1 VILSQ
6 RKGIVLAGGA
16 GTRLHPIT
24 LGISKQL
31 LPVYDKPMIY
41 YPLSVLMLAGI
52 REVLIINN
60 PQEQFFFKRLLGD
73 GSQWGMRFEYA
84 VQARPEGLPQALVI
98 AKEFLKGGPSCL
110 LLGDNLFYGQGFTTM
125 LRRADECEDG
135 ATIFGYRVKDPTSF
149 GVVEFD
155 GVGRILGLEEKPAK
169 PRSNHAVTG
178 LYFFDGRAP
187 VFATGLTP
195 SLRGETEIIDLLR
208 CYLDEGT
215 LHLQP
220 LGRGFAWL
228 DTGTHESMLQASQF
242 VQTIEQ
248 RQGLRIGCPEEVAW
262 LNGWIGDSQLA
273 DLAKPLE
280 KSGYG
285 RYLLGLLSPDSR
297 KQQ

>member
-1 VILSQ
+1 MIESG
-6 RKGIVLAGGA
+6 RRGIVLAGGA

-52 REVLIINN
+52 REVLIINT

-84 VQARPEGLPQALVI
+84 VQERPDGLPQAFVI
-98 AKEFLKGGPSCL
+98 AADFLQGGPSCL
-110 LLGDNLFYGQGFTTM
+110 VLGDNIFYGQGFTPM
-125 LRRADECEDG
+125 LRAADEHQSG
-135 ATIFGYRVKDPTSF
+135 ATIFSYRVKDPAGF
-149 GVVEFD
+149 GIVEFE
-155 GVGRILGLEEKPAK
+155 GVDRVLSLEEKPAK
-169 PRSNHAVTG
+169 PKSNHAVTG
-178 LYFFDGRAP
+178 LYFFDRRAP
-187 VFATGLTP
+187 EYATRLP
-195 SLRGETEIIDLLR
+195 ASARGETEIIDLLR
-208 CYLDEGT
+208 CYLADGS
-215 LHLQP
+215 LRMQR

-248 RQGLRIGCPEEVAW
+248 RQGLRVGCPEEVAW
-262 LNGWIGDSQLA
+262 LNGWIDSTQLS
-273 DLAKPLE
+273 DLARPLE

-285 RYLLGLLSPDSR
+285 RYLLGLL
-297 KQQ
+297 QG

>member
-1 VILSQ
+1 MIQSK

-31 LPVYDKPMIY
+31 LPIYDKPMIY

-52 REVLIINN
+52 REVLIINT
-60 PQEQFFFKRLLGD
+60 PEEQFFFKRLLGD

-84 VQARPEGLPQALVI
+84 VQERPEGLPQALLI
-98 AKEFLKGGPSCL
+98 AEDFLQGGASCL
-110 LLGDNLFYGQGFTTM
+110 VLGDNIFYGQGFVPM
-125 LRRADECEDG
+125 LRRADERDRG

-155 GVGRILGLEEKPAK
+155 SAGVILGLEEKPIRPK
-169 PRSNHAVTG
+169 SSHAVTG
-178 LYFFDGRAP
+178 LYFFDSRAP
-187 VFATGLTP
+187 SFAQDLKP
-195 SLRGETEIIDLLR
+195 SSRGETEIIDLLR
-208 CYLDEGT
+208 CYLSEGT
-215 LHLQP
+215 LQLQP
-220 LGRGFAWL
+220 LGRGSAWL
-228 DTGTHESMLQASQF
+228 DTGTNESMLQASQF

-262 LNGWIGDSQLA
+262 VNGWIDNSQLV
-273 DLAKPLE
+273 DLAKRFD

-285 RYLLGLLSPDSR
+285 QYLLGLL
-297 KQQ
+297 

>member
-1 VILSQ
+1 MNAAPVTRSQ

-41 YPLSVLMLAGI
+41 YPLSVLMLTGI
-52 REVLIINN
+52 REVLIINT

-73 GSQWGMRFEYA
+73 GSQWGMQFEYA
-84 VQARPEGLPQALVI
+84 VQPTPDGLPQALVI
-98 AKEFLKGGPSCL
+98 AREFLGGGPSCL
-110 LLGDNLFYGQGFTTM
+110 VLGDNIFYGQGFTPM
-125 LRRADECEDG
+125 LRLANERISG
-135 ATIFGYRVKDPTSF
+135 TTIFGYPVKDPTAF
-149 GVVEFD
+149 GVVEYGGD
-155 GVGRILGLEEKPAK
+155 YRVLSLEEKPSK

-178 LYFFDGRAP
+178 LYFFDERAP
-187 VFATGLTP
+187 AYAAGLTP
-195 SLRGETEIIDLLR
+195 SPRGEVEIIDLLR
-208 CYLDEGT
+208 RYLEDGE
-215 LHLQP
+215 LHLQR

-248 RQGLRIGCPEEVAW
+248 RQGLRISCPEEIAW
-262 LNGWIGDSQLA
+262 LNGWIDDAQLVE
-273 DLAKPLE
+273 LAKPLE

-285 RYLLGLLSPDSR
+285 RYLLGLL
-297 KQQ
+297 

>member
-1 VILSQ
+1 VIQSQ

-31 LPVYDKPMIY
+31 LPIYDKPMIY
-41 YPLSVLMLAGI
+41 YPLSVLMLAGV
-52 REVLIINN
+52 REVLIIST
-60 PQEQFFFKRLLGD
+60 PQEQVFFKRLLGD
-73 GSQWGMRFEYA
+73 GSKWGMRFDYA
-84 VQARPEGLPQALVI
+84 VQSRPDGLPQALVI
-98 AKEFLKGGPSCL
+98 AEDFLQGGPSCL
-110 LLGDNLFYGQGFTTM
+110 VLGDNVFYGQGFTPM
-125 LRRADECEDG
+125 LRRADERGDG
-135 ATIFGYRVKDPTSF
+135 ASIFGYRVKDPAGF

-155 GVGRILGLEEKPAK
+155 GTGKILGLEEKPARPK
-169 PRSNHAVTG
+169 SNHAVTG

-187 VFATGLTP
+187 ALAAGLTP
-195 SLRGETEIIDLLR
+195 SSRGETEIIDLLR
-208 CYLDEGT
+208 RYLDEGT

-248 RQGLRIGCPEEVAW
+248 RQGLRIGCPEEIAW
-262 LNGWIGDSQLA
+262 LNGWIDDAQLIE
-273 DLAKPLE
+273 LARTLE

-285 RYLLGLLSPDSR
+285 RYLLGLL
-297 KQQ
+297 